1 MWECKLSLELSPLGA
16 RGQGFHSVSLWTRPQ
31 GERRGNNSTHFLP
44 SSVQATLFQ
53 ESRAVGVRSK
63 KYMEGVL
70 ERRVARNILIP
81 NANASPSAH
90 SLHAQGSSGA
100 RRV

>member
-1 MWECKLSLELSPLGA
+1 MWECKLSLELSGPGDRAFILSVF
-16 RGQGFHSVSLWTRPQ
+16 GQGLRER
-31 GERRGNNSTHFLP
+31 GEAIIPATFYPLP
-44 SSVQATLFQ
+44 VQATLFQ